1 MRLSQA
7 KVKPKR
13 DVESRELWRRTE
25 PSLCEFEGGGDPA
38 GVTGNGRTKSGAF
51 ESQCDRKRMRER
63 AGARMGDEEREGTTR
78 GDERRCP
85 SSSRGR
91 ARLPGRT
98 HSKRLRGGNNDDILK
113 SKRTVY
119 IHASLGKRKYEAI
132 RVGYDEQ
139 LKGTTDM
146 SGGDPQ
152 GLQRDRG
159 GRTESEAFVT
169 VTAGANAN
177 GRGRERAWLGETSTR
192 RVAMPSKAVRRG
204 ETTGGE
210 VLRVPAVGPDFR
222 DKRVARGRGGKPV
235 FYGGCGGFDVLKT
248 DMKGTRT
255 AEPFSTYRD
264 GYTRSAWFGGQ
275 VLDFCMVPAV
285 PRNMRTSCVNRAPSP
300 SRALL

>member
-51 ESQCDRKRMRER
+51 ESQCDRERMRER

-85 SSSRGR
+85 SSSRG
-91 ARLPGRT
+91 
-98 HSKRLRGGNNDDILK
+98 
-113 SKRTVY
+113 
-119 IHASLGKRKYEAI
+119 
-132 RVGYDEQ
+132 
-139 LKGTTDM
+139 
-146 SGGDPQ
+146 GGDPQ

-159 GRTESEAFVT
+159 GRTESEAFAT

-192 RVAMPSKAVRRG
+192 RVAMPSEAARRG

-222 DKRVARGRGGKPV
+222 DKQRSERKRG
-235 FYGGCGGFDVLKT
+235 KT
-248 DMKGTRT
+248 RYERDKNSRTVQYLQRWLYEVGECAERKKGWR
-255 AEPFSTYRD
+255 F
-264 GYTRSAWFGGQ
+264 
-275 VLDFCMVPAV
+275 
-285 PRNMRTSCVNRAPSP
+285 
-300 SRALL
+300 